1 MTHHPKE
8 SPMAKS
14 VKSGGGGH
22 AAPHIAPP
30 TKGSNSHNPPGAGT
44 VCNTSPPSGTR
55 GTGRGAH

>member
-1 MTHHPKE
+1 
-8 SPMAKS
+8 MAKS

-44 VCNTSPPSGTR
+44 VCSTSPPSGTR